1 MYNDKV
7 MEIFQNPKNVGEL
20 KGANG
25 IGTVGNESC
34 GDIMKLYLKIND
46 KEVIENATFKTFGCA
61 AAIVSSSV
69 ATEMIKGKTVDE
81 ALQLENEAII
91 DYLGGLPDNKIHCS
105 ILAKE
110 AITEAVKDF
119 RKKQAKLAKKAAK
132 EGAKEQTKPA
142 TKETAKATEKSAKQ
156 VKEDKANKMAKIN
169 DATQKMESA
178 KKRLSLFAKKDK
190 KAK

>member
-69 ATEMIKGKTVDE
+69 ATEMIKGKTIDE

-110 AITEAVKDF
+110 AITEAVKDY
-119 RKKQAKLAKKAAK
+119 RKKQAKLIKKAAK
-132 EGAKEQTKPA
+132 EATKTQTKPE
-142 TKETAKATEKSAKQ
+142 KETVKPKAKPAKE
-156 VKEDKANKMAKIN
+156 VKKTNTDKMTKIN

-178 KKRLSLFAKKDK
+178 KQRLSLFAKKDK